1 MHNCNN
7 RLPTIRPHRG
17 IQVQLDLP
25 LHLETS
31 TPARWF
37 TAKTSEFDYGRP
49 WRWTRKELTG
59 IIVANRRYQAA
70 AQDETKSPAG
80 N

>member
-1 MHNCNN
+1 MQFD
-7 RLPTIRPHRG
+7 R
-17 IQVQLDLP
+17 P

-59 IIVANRRYQAA
+59 IIVANRR
-70 AQDETKSPAG
+70 
-80 N
+80 